1 MNKKAQ
7 FFIITA
13 LIIAT
18 ITISFGTV
26 YNQAKVQEKED
37 VKTYEITE
45 ELHSEIQQAYD
56 NGVLTKLPPD
66 KIQQNIQKLAKYY
79 ASQNPDSNFVIFFGN
94 QTNLK
99 AIYTNQGKI
108 TEPKEVFTTT
118 LNPSQDKFKA
128 CINFKDKETQTF
140 IGKNCDIEREFTLK
154 KEQSVYIV
162 VRKKVK
168 NEEVVIER

>member
-26 YNQAKVQEKED
+26 YNKAKVQGKED
-37 VKTYEITE
+37 IKTYEITE
-45 ELHSEIQQAYD
+45 ELRSEMQQAYD
-56 NGVLTKLPPD
+56 NGVLTGQNPQQ
-66 KIQQNIQKLAKYY
+66 IQQNIENLAKYY
-79 ASQNPDSNFVIFFGN
+79 ASQNPDSNFVVVFGN

-99 AIYTNQGKI
+99 AIYTNQGKVTAPREDFHPI
-108 TEPKEVFTTT
+108 T
-118 LNPSQDKFKA
+118 NPS
-128 CINFKDKETQTF
+128 KDKVSLCITF
-140 IGKNCDIEREFTLK
+140 EDQQNPPPAGKKCDIEREFTLK
-154 KEQSVYIV
+154 KEQSFYVV

-168 NEEVVIER
+168 NEEVVIGR

>member
-56 NGVLTKLPPD
+56 NGVLTKLSPYE
-66 KIQQNIQKLAKYY
+66 IQQNIQKLAKYY
-79 ASQNPDSNFVIFFGN
+79 ASQNPDSNFAIFFGN

-99 AIYTNQGKI
+99 EIYTNQGEI
-108 TEPKEVFTTT
+108 AESKEVFPTAS
-118 LNPSQDKFKA
+118 PSQDKFKV
-128 CINFKDKETQTF
+128 CINFNNQETPAP
-140 IGKNCDIEREFTLK
+140 IHKKCDIEREFTLK